1 MLDEL
6 DKVNSEGRGDPT
18 AALLDVL
25 DPEQQRAFVD
35 HYIGL
40 PFDIS
45 CVFFIATANTLEGVP
60 DALRD
65 RLEVIRL
72 AGYTEDEKLQIA
84 MRHLIPRQMEWHA
97 LSEED
102 LAWVDE
108 AAKDIIRNY
117 TREAG
122 VRQLD
127 REIAT
132 VCRRVAAMVA
142 QEGAEPPPQP
152 YRATGDFVS
161 EILGTPRFLP
171 AEPLRTDQ
179 PGVVTGAFWTPVG
192 GDIMHVEAIMMPGNK
207 TLTVTGQLGDVMK
220 ESAQAALSYVRAHAS
235 ELGISADFY
244 EHNDIHLHIPS
255 GAVAKDGPSAG
266 VALAVALISL
276 LRSAPVPGDLAMTG
290 ELTLRGKI
298 LPVGGIKEKVLAARR
313 VGIRRVLIP
322 AQNRPDLDS
331 IQPDALAELEIIE
344 ADSMDQA
351 LAAAFNGY

>member
-1 MLDEL
+1 
-6 DKVNSEGRGDPT
+6 
-18 AALLDVL
+18 VL
-25 DPEQQRAFVD
+25 DPEQQRQFVD

-45 CVFFIATANTLEGVP
+45 CIFFVATANTLEAVP

-84 MRHLIPRQMEWHA
+84 LRHLIPRQMEWHA
-97 LSEED
+97 LKEDDLQWEEET
-102 LAWVDE
+102 VRT
-108 AAKDIIRNY
+108 IIRNY

-142 QEGAEPPPQP
+142 EEGAHSPPQP
-152 YRATGDFVS
+152 HRADVQFVS

-171 AEPLRTDQ
+171 AEPLDTDQ

-192 GDIMHVEAIMMPGNK
+192 GDIMHVEAIMMPGSK
-207 TLTVTGQLGDVMK
+207 TLTVTGQIGDVMK
-220 ESAQAALSYVRAHAS
+220 ESAQAALSYVRAHAE
-235 ELGISADFY
+235 ELGIHSDFF
-244 EHNDIHLHIPS
+244 EHNDVHLHIPS

-266 VALAVALISL
+266 VALTIALVSL
-276 LRSAPVPGDLAMTG
+276 LRGVAVPSDLAMTG

-313 VGIRRVLIP
+313 SGIRRILIP
-322 AQNRPDLDS
+322 ALNRPDLDS
-331 IQPDALAELEIIE
+331 IQSDALADLEVIE
-344 ADSMDQA
+344 VDTMDEA
-351 LAAAFNGY
+351 LEVALG